1 MTTTTE
7 SKTKAMYFRINESLL
22 NSIKQLAKE
31 KNIKVSSLIRDVLEK
46 SIEKNK

>member
-1 MTTTTE
+1 MKT
-7 SKTKAMYFRINESLL
+7 SKEPQSKRIDFRINESLL

>member
-1 MTTTTE
+1 MITTTE
-7 SKTKAMYFRINESLL
+7 RKTERIELRVNESLL